1 MEAKPE
7 QDPEMED
14 PESSPLQRLRTK
26 VLDVTEKIENVL
38 DKRKEP
44 YESEELVFSPTKE
57 PPAV

>member
-1 MEAKPE
+1 
-7 QDPEMED
+7 MED